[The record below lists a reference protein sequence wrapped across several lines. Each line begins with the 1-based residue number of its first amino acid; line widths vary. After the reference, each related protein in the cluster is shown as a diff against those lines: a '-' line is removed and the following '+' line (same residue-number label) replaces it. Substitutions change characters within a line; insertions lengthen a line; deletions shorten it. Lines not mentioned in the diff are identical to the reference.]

1 MCVAVRWPRFG
12 NPAVRMAIATA
23 CFCGRPDFISVRM
36 FAEIVFF
43 EEPLASG
50 MAA

>member
-1 MCVAVRWPRFG
+1 MWVAVRWPRLG
-12 NPAVRMAIATA
+12 KPALRIAIATA
-23 CFCGRPDFISVRM
+23 CFWGRPDFISVRM